1 MRDDGYDY
9 AQADALWDAL
19 CERRAR
25 RQALHPVHPMD
36 PEVSWSIREVEDE
49 PETEELEA

>member
-1 MRDDGYDY
+1 MLDDYYDY

-25 RQALHPVHPMD
+25 RQALYACHPMD
-36 PEVSWSIREVEDE
+36 PEAPELEDE
-49 PETEELEA
+49 DELEESEA